1 MALDPDKSRRYLRW
15 AVENDKRAGSTV
27 DPELKTMFRR
37 IAAQYRDL
45 ASQIENPEQWRA
57 KLIASDKAKQK

>member
-1 MALDPDKSRRYLRW
+1 MHRASNFDDTKEM
-15 AVENDKRAGSTV
+15 VHDKRARST
-27 DPELKTMFRR
+27 DNTELKTVFRQ

-45 ASQIENPEQWRA
+45 ALQIDDPEQWRA

>member
-1 MALDPDKSRRYLRW
+1 
-15 AVENDKRAGSTV
+15 
-27 DPELKTMFRR
+27 MFRR

-45 ASQIENPEQWRA
+45 ALQIENPEQWRA